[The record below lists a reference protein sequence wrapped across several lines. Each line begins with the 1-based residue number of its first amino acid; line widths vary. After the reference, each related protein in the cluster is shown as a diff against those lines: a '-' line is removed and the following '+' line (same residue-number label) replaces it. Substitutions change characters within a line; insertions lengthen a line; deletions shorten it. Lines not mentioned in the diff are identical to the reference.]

1 MTSHYPADDRLE
13 DDEFRLLPW
22 ATETSEQSE
31 GWEGE
36 RVSQRR
42 YSGRTTVN
50 DEPHPDDGGEQST
63 LTEEP

>member
-1 MTSHYPADDRLE
+1 MTSHYPADARLE

-42 YSGRTTVN
+42 HSGRATVD
-50 DEPHPDDGGEQST
+50 DEPQPDEGEQST